1 MSTYESVKLLQSEMQ
16 EWRRYLHMYPETAF
30 EEHNTSKF
38 LIQKLTSFGL
48 EVHKGLAKTGV
59 VATLKVGNSNKKIA
73 LRADMDALNMQ
84 EHGDLEY
91 KSKNKAKM
99 HGCGHDGH
107 MAMLLGAAKYL
118 SQNKLFDGTVYFI
131 FQPAEEIKGGAKKMI
146 EDGLFKLFKA
156 DSIWGMH
163 NFHGFD
169 IGTFAIKSGAMMASF
184 DTFEIEISGVGC
196 HAGMPHLGRDPIV
209 ASAQVITAMQSIVSR
224 TTDPLDSVVVSVTQ
238 IQGGT
243 TWNVIP
249 KSVTLRGTFRTLKK
263 EAIDEVKTEIKKIA
277 SLTCEALGLDA
288 KIKFNPENFGYPVT
302 YNTQKEATIAK
313 EVAQNLVG
321 KQNVVSD
328 FNPSMGAEDFSMM
341 LNEKPGCFIWIGNG
355 EIKNNCVLHNTQ
367 YDFNDEALSW
377 GASYWVEL
385 TRKLLHN

>member
-1 MSTYESVKLLQSEMQ
+1 MTTFESLKLLENDMKEYRHYFHQ
-16 EWRRYLHMYPETAF
+16 YPETAF
-30 EEHNTSKF
+30 EEHNTSKY
-38 LIQKLTSFGL
+38 LVKKLTSFGL
-48 EVHKGLAKTGV
+48 EVHQGLAKTGV
-59 VATLKVGNSNKKIA
+59 VATLKVGSSDKKIA

-84 EHGDLEY
+84 EYGDLEY
-91 KSKNKAKM
+91 KSKNEGKM

-118 SQNKLFDGTVYFI
+118 SKSKNFDGTVYFI

-146 EDGLFKLFKA
+146 EDGLFKLFEA
-156 DSIWGMH
+156 DSVWGMH
-163 NFHGFD
+163 NFHGFGV
-169 IGTFAIKSGAMMASF
+169 GTFAIKSGAMMASF

-263 EAIDEVKTEIKKIA
+263 EVISDVKREIDKVA

-288 KIKFNPENFGYPVT
+288 KVKFNPENSAYPVT
-302 YNTQKEATIAK
+302 YNPKKEANIAK
-313 EVAQNLVG
+313 EVAKNLAG
-321 KQNVVSD
+321 EQNVVSE

-341 LNEKPGCFIWIGNG
+341 LDEKPGCFIWVGNG

-367 YDFNDEALSW
+367 YDFNDDALVW
-377 GASYWVEL
+377 GASYWVDL
-385 TRKLLHN
+385 TKKLLN